1 MKPVSLADISYEQ
14 GLQLLALRKQA
25 LDSGKLPRM
34 PPEALAA
41 SFPLRD
47 IAHAYAEKL
56 ADDTWMDRL
65 KSGIKNVGT
74 QAQSKLQS
82 GVNQLGE
89 GLQGAKKQWDGMDAP
104 TRTALTAGLAGT
116 GIGAATGVASA
127 MRRGDRR
134 YGRSALRGGLA
145 GAAMGGGLGMAL
157 TPGLAD
163 KIHGKG
169 SDLIAKAQQY
179 AKPEGDAPGT
189 TPPVLPTD
197 AEAEKLKALAATADS
212 YRPEAMLGGKLV
224 GGGLGTR
231 LAAGKIVNRKSFDTD
246 ALADHIWAQANKAG
260 KKGEPGGVDP
270 AALSRLLGVETHN
283 AARNATAAAPTID
296 PLTGKLKSTKL
307 TSKTMMDGIQDGSI
321 KPNHIAAWLRKQNHT
336 ANRFGNMKGSPGFW
350 SNLTGNTGGGTRKA
364 VSDVFGADKLDD
376 VINASSR
383 AGMRNANKSLR
394 MGRARGLGGLA
405 LGAGSFLGN
414 TVLNYLTDR
423 NDRSD
428 AAAQLKQLT
437 PNQP

>member
-34 PPEALAA
+34 PPEALAT

-56 ADDTWMDRL
+56 ADGTMLDRL
-65 KSGIKNVGT
+65 KSGIKDVGT
-74 QAQSKLQS
+74 QAQAKLQS

-127 MRRGDRR
+127 VRRGDRR

-163 KIHGKG
+163 KVQSKG
-169 SDLIAKAQQY
+169 SELLDKAQQY
-179 AKPEGDAPGT
+179 AKPEGAPGT
-189 TPPVLPTD
+189 TPPVLPSD
-197 AEAEKLKALAATADS
+197 AEAEKLKALATTADS
-212 YRPEAMLGGKLV
+212 YRPEAMLGGKLI
-224 GGGLGTR
+224 GGGLGTG
-231 LAAGKIVNRKSFDTD
+231 LVANKIVNRKSFDTD

-260 KKGEPGGVDP
+260 KKGDPGGVDP
-270 AALSRLLGVETHN
+270 VALSRLRGSAPSQAASGSQKVIDDIRAGVTSPEDI
-283 AARNATAAAPTID
+283 A
-296 PLTGKLKSTKL
+296 KS
-307 TSKTMMDGIQDGSI
+307 
-321 KPNHIAAWLRKQNHT
+321 LRDAGHT
-336 ANRFGNMKGSPGFW
+336 PNRFGKMKGSPGFW
-350 SNLTGNTGGGTRKA
+350 SNLLGNSGGGTRKA

-383 AGMRNANKSLR
+383 AGLKNFNGSNRI
-394 MGRARGLGGLA
+394 GRRRGLGGLA
-405 LGAGSFLGN
+405 LGATSALGN
-414 TVLNYLTDR
+414 TLFNYFADR
-423 NDRSD
+423 NARSD
-428 AAAQLKQLT
+428 AAEQLKQLT